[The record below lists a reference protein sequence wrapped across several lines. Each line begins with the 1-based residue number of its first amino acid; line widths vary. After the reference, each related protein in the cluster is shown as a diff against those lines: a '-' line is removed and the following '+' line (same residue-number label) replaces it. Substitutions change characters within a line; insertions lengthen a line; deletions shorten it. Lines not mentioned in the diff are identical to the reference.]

1 VDTIV
6 MASSSKRPGLAVKK
20 SVLTPVMTLEGHEP
34 YTLTSPDGVHHEIK
48 YVECISYFPDGK
60 QMISGSWDNTIR
72 RWDLR
77 EGKEIKEA
85 REVCEEREEHIS
97 AVGVSRDGR
106 WVVTAGWV
114 PQVSE
119 VETGIVRTFHD
130 GFSSSSLIDCI
141 DISADSTLVAIGSID
156 SQVRIW
162 NLDTG
167 KLVAG
172 SFKISHG
179 GDRDHLGALRFSE
192 DSKKLAVMSLWGKC
206 LQVWDVQ
213 AQKLDVTTKKIPIP
227 DNFSLTRSPPAFWTT
242 KDKSI
247 IAAPSF
253 MLDSGIRNSTT
264 IYEFDASTLQTV
276 GDPFEGHTNVIT
288 GLALSSDCVL
298 LASASWDST
307 INLWSFESRQL
318 LASFEA
324 HGCRSLILSPDSCQL
339 AYTSF
344 DEPKIHICDIP
355 VNILTSIGL
364 AKQVS
369 IHPII
374 DVIQVLE
381 SLAEKRTRI
390 ITPL

>member
-1 VDTIV
+1 
-6 MASSSKRPGLAVKK
+6 MASSSKRPGMAVKK

-34 YTLTSPDGVHHEIK
+34 YTLTFPDGEHHEFK
-48 YVECISYFPDGK
+48 YVSCISYFPDGK

-85 REVCEEREEHIS
+85 REVCEEHIF

-106 WVVTAGWV
+106 WVVTAVRGV
-114 PQVSE
+114 LKVSE

-130 GFSSSSLIDCI
+130 GFSTWISCI
-141 DISADSTLVAIGSID
+141 DISADSMLVAVGSMD

-162 NLDTG
+162 SLDTG

-172 SFKISHG
+172 PFKISYG
-179 GDRDHLGALRFSE
+179 GDRGYAGVLRFSE

-213 AQKLDVTTKKIPIP
+213 AQKLDVTTGEFLTPDDFSPTWTPPI
-227 DNFSLTRSPPAFWTT
+227 FWTT

-253 MLDSGIRNSTT
+253 TLDSGIRKPMT

-276 GDPFEGHTNVIT
+276 GDPFEGHADFIT

-298 LASASWDST
+298 LASASLGST

-318 LASFEA
+318 LASFQVDVPNF
-324 HGCRSLILSPDSCQL
+324 RSLIFSPDSCQL
-339 AYTSF
+339 AYTTWNESN
-344 DEPKIHICDIP
+344 IYVCDIP
-355 VNILTSIGL
+355 VNILASIGL
-364 AKQVS
+364 AKQVC
-369 IHPII
+369 IRPII
-374 DVIQVLE
+374 DVIQVLK
-381 SLAEKRTRI
+381 SLAEKRT
-390 ITPL
+390 

>member
-1 VDTIV
+1 
-6 MASSSKRPGLAVKK
+6 
-20 SVLTPVMTLEGHEP
+20 MTLEGHESYF
-34 YTLTSPDGVHHEIK
+34 YTTDNGHRGEIK
-48 YVECISYFPDGK
+48 SIHCISYFPDGK
-60 QMISGSWDNTIR
+60 QMISGSWDKTIR

-85 REVCEEREEHIS
+85 REVCEEDIS

-106 WVVTAGWV
+106 WVVTAGWELK
-114 PQVSE
+114 VSE
-119 VETGIVRTFHD
+119 VETGIVRTFHK
-130 GFSSSSLIDCI
+130 GFSTWISCI
-141 DISADSTLVAIGSID
+141 DISADSMLVAVGSID

-162 NLDTG
+162 SLDTG

-172 SFKISHG
+172 PFKISY
-179 GDRDHLGALRFSE
+179 GDHRDYVGELRFSE
-192 DSKKLAVMSLWGKC
+192 DSKKLAVMSYWGKC

-213 AQKLDVTTKKIPIP
+213 AQKLDVTTKKFLTP
-227 DNFSLTRSPPAFWTT
+227 DDFLPTRTPPVFWTT
-242 KDKSI
+242 KNKSI

-253 MLDSGIRNSTT
+253 TLDSGIRNPTT

-276 GDPFEGHTNVIT
+276 GDSFEGHISSIW
-288 GLALSSDCVL
+288 GLALSSDCIL

-318 LASFEA
+318 LASFQVDVQIL
-324 HGCRSLILSPDSCQL
+324 RSLIFSPDSCQL

-355 VNILTSIGL
+355 VNILASIGL
-364 AKQVS
+364 AKQVC

-374 DVIQVLE
+374 NVIQVLK

>member
-1 VDTIV
+1 
-6 MASSSKRPGLAVKK
+6 MASSSKRPGMAVKK
-20 SVLTPVMTLEGHEP
+20 SVLTPVMTLERHEP
-34 YTLTSPDGVHHEIK
+34 YAFTSTHGDHYEIK
-48 YVECISYFPDGK
+48 YAECISYFPDGK
-60 QMISGSWDNTIR
+60 QMISGSWNNTIR

-85 REVCEEREEHIS
+85 REVCEECEERIS

-114 PQVSE
+114 LKVSE

-130 GFSSSSLIDCI
+130 GFPKSSTFCI
-141 DISADSTLVAIGSID
+141 DISADSTLVAVGSTD

-172 SFKISHG
+172 PFKISYSD
-179 GDRDHLGALRFSE
+179 DRDFLGELRFSE
-192 DSKKLAVMSLWGKC
+192 DSKKLAVMSHWGLC

-213 AQKLDVTTKKIPIP
+213 AQKPDVTTKKFLTP
-227 DNFSLTRSPPAFWTT
+227 DNVLPTRTPPVFWTT

-253 MLDSGIRNSTT
+253 TLDSGIRKPMT

-276 GDPFEGHTNVIT
+276 GDPFEGHADFIT

-318 LASFEA
+318 LASFQVDVQIFS
-324 HGCRSLILSPDSCQL
+324 CLIFSPDSCQL
-339 AYTSF
+339 ACTPLNK
-344 DEPKIHICDIP
+344 PKIYICDIP
-355 VNILTSIGL
+355 VNILASIGL
-364 AKQVS
+364 AKQVC

-374 DVIQVLE
+374 N
-381 SLAEKRTRI
+381 I
-390 ITPL
+390 I